1 MKVDIHTHIFPAA
14 IRDRRE
20 AFFRGD
26 SAFQTLYG
34 AAEAKMVGARQL
46 VQMLDEEGVDRAVAF
61 GFPWME
67 ADHYRRNNDYVLEAV
82 ARYPDRLTGFCCF
95 SMCSKRWPVI
105 RTASRVFAVFRPWL
119 PVPHGRRNGAWMR
132 DCPVWENW
140 RSTGATWIRR

>member
-95 SMCSKRWPVI
+95 SP
-105 RTASRVFAVFRPWL
+105 
-119 PVPHGRRNGAWMR
+119 
-132 DCPVWENW
+132 
-140 RSTGATWIRR
+140 